1 MLSGLRAEIST
12 PVAGYGISV
21 MSSSRIAP
29 EVIST
34 CRTLVRREGSVAENV
49 HPTKA
54 GSLIDKV
61 WYLPNLRRAWTLV
74 KANHGT
80 WGVDRQS
87 LEAFEAHLEEELQ
100 SLQAALKD
108 DAYVPLPGRRVYLPK
123 PDGRKRGLAIP
134 AVRDRVVQQALRLRL
149 EPYFEARFAETSY
162 GFRPG
167 RSAHQAVGDVLA
179 SLHQGSEWIVE
190 VDIEDF
196 FGSVPHERLLAAV
209 AEVVADGRILRLVRA
224 LLEAGVMEEGRKRT
238 LVAGT
243 PQGGVVSP
251 LLSNAFLNTFDH
263 QMLAAGHRAIRY
275 ADDMIV
281 VCRMREEAEA
291 ALQQVRQIL
300 EGQLGLQLHPR
311 KTRIVHIA
319 EGFEFLGFRFW
330 RDNQGL
336 HLEPRARA
344 VQRVKEK
351 IRQLTRRRQPR
362 RVDQIV
368 AEINPVITGW
378 GRYFRIGDLR
388 RVVRR
393 LDRWILRRLRAF
405 LAKRWR
411 TDNWRRYTDVFF
423 YRRLGLRSLQ
433 MFA

>member
-1 MLSGLRAEIST
+1 MAED
-12 PVAGYGISV
+12 A
-21 MSSSRIAP
+21 
-29 EVIST
+29 
-34 CRTLVRREGSVAENV
+34 

-74 KANHGT
+74 EANHGT

-87 LEAFEAHLEEELQ
+87 LEAFEAHLDEELQ
-100 SLQAALKD
+100 RLQVALRD
-108 DAYVPLPGRRVYLPK
+108 DAHVPLPGRRVYLPK

-149 EPYFEARFAETSY
+149 EPFFEARFAETSY

-167 RSAHQAVGDVLA
+167 RSAHQAVGDVLT
-179 SLHQGSEWIVE
+179 SLHRGSEWLVE

-196 FGSVPHERLLAAV
+196 FGTVSHERLLAAI

-224 LLEAGVMEEGRKRT
+224 FLEAGVMEEGQKRT
-238 LVAGT
+238 LIAGT
-243 PQGGVVSP
+243 PQGGVISP
-251 LLSNAFLNTFDH
+251 MLSNAFLNTFDH
-263 QMLAAGHRAIRY
+263 QMLAAGHRAVRY
-275 ADDMIV
+275 SDDMVV
-281 VCRMREEAEA
+281 VCRTREEAEA

-300 EGQLGLQLHPR
+300 EGQLGLQLHPH
-311 KTRIVHIA
+311 KTRIVHIT

-330 RDNQGL
+330 RDAQGL
-336 HLEPRARA
+336 HLEPRSRA

-351 IRQLTRRRQPR
+351 VRQITRRQQPR

-368 AEINPVITGW
+368 AELNPVIMGW

-388 RVVRR
+388 GVGCR

-411 TDNWRRYTDVFF
+411 TANWRRYSDGFF

-433 MFA
+433 VFA

>member
-1 MLSGLRAEIST
+1 
-12 PVAGYGISV
+12 
-21 MSSSRIAP
+21 
-29 EVIST
+29 
-34 CRTLVRREGSVAENV
+34 VAEDA
-49 HPTKA
+49 HRTKA

-100 SLQAALKD
+100 SLHGALKD

-179 SLHQGSEWIVE
+179 SLHHGSEWIVE

-196 FGSVPHERLLAAV
+196 FGSVSHERLLAAV

-224 LLEAGVMEEGRKRT
+224 FLAAGVMEEGRKRT

-275 ADDMIV
+275 ADDAVV
-281 VCRMREEAEA
+281 VCLTREDAKA

-300 EGQLGLQLHPR
+300 EGQLGLRLHSH
-311 KTRIVHIA
+311 KTRIVHIT
-319 EGFEFLGFRFW
+319 EGFEFLGFRLW
-330 RDNQGL
+330 RDEQGL

-351 IRQLTRRRQPR
+351 IRQLTRRKQPR

-368 AEINPVITGW
+368 AELNPVITGW
-378 GRYFRIGDLR
+378 GRYFRISDLR

-411 TDNWRRYTDVFF
+411 TDNWRRYTEVFF
-423 YRRLGLRSLQ
+423 YRRLGLCSLRT
-433 MFA
+433 FA